1 MVAPRL
7 SELQAKLRTG
17 TEGPSPSGGLARP
30 TQAKM
35 PPGIPKQ
42 GAKRP
47 PATEDGPPK
56 KRPML
61 GQQKVPI
68 TKTPAKAK
76 SAVPGL
82 SAKTPGNVTPPAT
95 LEEGPSTSAKSGGLV
110 AFQKATVP
118 QGPPAKRGAID
129 RPPSAAG
136 QDGSMHELL
145 SFAEAQSPSF
155 KQRHAVE
162 LAETLGSTMG
172 IEYINTFLCTL
183 RTKIMERA
191 QGDGVQAVP
200 SAPKAAPKAAANAT
214 GDTVDGATATTPKSA
229 ALPQGAKG
237 APAAKGGPPP
247 KAPKEAPMS
256 KITMAKAA
264 LSKSAGM
271 MAKASVA
278 KAPAAPAKAVIAK
291 VPPKQLQ
298 QQVAKPAPT
307 ASTSKASPPA
317 SPNENVP
324 DDALYQLVGELT
336 EDPVV
341 QDGLILEDR
350 LNEVFRRLW
359 DGAARKPK
367 DWVAAWQ
374 ALGIPGDRQGEA
386 LQKLLNLAFVQ
397 TEDPDKAPLV
407 LAELVKGHKVKMRN
421 VEDVFVSFGQNLDGI
436 LAINEEAW
444 QLYAKFLVHVF
455 PKPQTAGWGWSRV
468 GWDFKGWWQFCERCL
483 QSLEP
488 SRSFDVMGLVLRLC
502 QDKEGMPIHSCQVWL
517 DGDRL
522 AKILAKLCDLGG
534 CELAEVGERLELLG
548 VHAMEGTD

>member
-17 TEGPSPSGGLARP
+17 TEGGSGPGARP

-95 LEEGPSTSAKSGGLV
+95 LEGEGPSTSAKSGGLV

-136 QDGSMHELL
+136 QDGMHELL

-162 LAETLGSTMG
+162 LAETLGTTMG
-172 IEYINTFLCTL
+172 IEYINTFLRTL

-191 QGDGVQAVP
+191 QADGVQVP
-200 SAPKAAPKAAANAT
+200 SAPKAAPKANTASQ
-214 GDTVDGATATTPKSA
+214 GDAVGATAPKE
-229 ALPQGAKG
+229 
-237 APAAKGGPPP
+237 PP
-247 KAPKEAPMS
+247 KEPPMS

-271 MAKASVA
+271 MAKATVA
-278 KAPAAPAKAVIAK
+278 KAPPKAVIAK

-298 QQVAKPAPT
+298 QQVRPGPT

-522 AKILAKLCDLGG
+522 AKVLAKLCDLGG

>member
-17 TEGPSPSGGLARP
+17 TEGSGPGLARP

-76 SAVPGL
+76 VPGL

-95 LEEGPSTSAKSGGLV
+95 LEDGEGPSTSAKSGGLPV

-136 QDGSMHELL
+136 QDGMQELLSLL

-162 LAETLGSTMG
+162 LAETLGTTMG
-172 IEYINTFLCTL
+172 IEYINTFLRTL

-191 QGDGVQAVP
+191 QADGVQAVP
-200 SAPKAAPKAAANAT
+200 SAPKAAPKANAT
-214 GDTVDGATATTPKSA
+214 SQGEDAVDGATATTPKSA
-229 ALPQGAKG
+229 ALPKS
-237 APAAKGGPPP
+237 APNAAPLHAAPRPGPP
-247 KAPKEAPMS
+247 KAPMLGKMP
-256 KITMAKAA
+256 MAKAA

-271 MAKASVA
+271 MAKANVA
-278 KAPAAPAKAVIAK
+278 KTPAKAVIAK
-291 VPPKQLQ
+291 APPKSLQ
-298 QQVAKPAPT
+298 QGRPGPT
-307 ASTSKASPPA
+307 ASTSKATPPP

-397 TEDPDKAPLV
+397 TEDPEKAPLV

-548 VHAMEGTD
+548 VHAMEGGY